1 MHNTTSCFYFEHAVD
16 VYKREDYKTAYKLF
30 LPLAEQG
37 DAKAQELLDLIV
49 REINM
54 KRTERI
60 TRVPRTLGHETI

>member
-1 MHNTTSCFYFEHAVD
+1 
-16 VYKREDYKTAYKLF
+16 

-60 TRVPRTLGHETI
+60 ARVPRTLGHETI